1 MAELHESNP
10 MLGRCRLGV
19 SYPEI
24 YEAQLQALFEAATTF
39 EREQA
44 APVQL
49 KINERVGHD

>member
-24 YEAQLQALFEAATTF
+24 YEAQLQALFEAATNF